1 VTAITEKRI
10 QVNGVPL
17 WTAVQGQEMPVVL
30 CHGGPEVYDY
40 LGPVAGMIDDIAT
53 VYRYDQRGCGRSEHV
68 LPYDVETFVEE
79 LDGLREH
86 WGLDT
91 WVVGGHSWGAELAI
105 AYAVSKPHR
114 VSGLL
119 SLSGTGVDDNW
130 HEEYHRNRA
139 ARLSPKERERL
150 QYLDRSETPIGAEL
164 DAVRKERLALLAR
177 TELFDPSLV
186 ERAPKYDAFP
196 INYDQNAMMGKP
208 WEGLSGPEEFV
219 ARVSELRMPA
229 LIVYGEGDPR
239 PRWTNTQL
247 TTMLPDGRF
256 VEVPRAGHDIWVE
269 RPERLRPILRR
280 FIGELA

>member
-1 VTAITEKRI
+1 
-10 QVNGVPL
+10 
-17 WTAVQGQEMPVVL
+17 
-30 CHGGPEVYDY
+30 
-40 LGPVAGMIDDIAT
+40 MIDDIAT
-53 VYRYDQRGCGRSEHV
+53 VYRYDQRGCRRSEHI
-68 LPYDVETFVEE
+68 LPYDVETFVED

-91 WVVGGHSWGAELAI
+91 L
-105 AYAVSKPHR
+105 
-114 VSGLL
+114 SGLL

-130 HEEYHRNRA
+130 HEEYHRNRE

-208 WEGLSGPEEFV
+208 REGLSGLEEFV

-239 PRWTNTQL
+239 PQWTNTQL
-247 TTMLPDGRF
+247 ATMLPDGRF

-269 RPERLRPILRR
+269 RPERLRSILRR